1 VKYFSYGS
9 NMDRDQMERR
19 CPEAEFLGPAILPGC
34 SFLINR
40 RGVATVIPS
49 TGKVHGVLWE
59 ISTRDGRKLARFE
72 GEAHGY
78 YLKSAVWIESSSL
91 GRIEAIIYLA
101 TDLHPGK
108 ARDGYLESILK
119 TATDHHF
126 PADYITS
133 LASWQDYHPAKPEL
147 PR

>member
-1 VKYFSYGS
+1 VKYFAYGS
-9 NMDRDQMERR
+9 NMDRAQMERR
-19 CPEAEFLGPAILPGC
+19 CPEAEFLGPAVLPGC

-72 GEAHGY
+72 GEALGY
-78 YLKSAVWIESSSL
+78 YLKSAVGIESSSL

-108 ARDGYLESILK
+108 ARDGYLELLLK
-119 TATDHHF
+119 AATDHDF
-126 PADYITS
+126 PSDYIAS
-133 LASWQDYHPAKPEL
+133 LASCQAFHPVTAGFPS
-147 PR
+147 